1 MNFQIFYS
9 DIAIICYELIII
21 ITESFF
27 VRKFFKE
34 EKQTKLL
41 EKERNMQKRDER
53 LDRKLTNDKRR

>member
-34 EKQTKLL
+34 EKQNKLL
-41 EKERNMQKRDER
+41 EMERNMQKRDEI

>member
-34 EKQTKLL
+34 EKQNKLL
-41 EKERNMQKRDER
+41 EMERNLQKRDEI